1 MDGAEHSYT
10 QSQLIHY
17 YYFCEL
23 KHGRPLIHNHVPVF
37 LQRHD
42 RLSLGLI
49 NFLYK
54 YIIKSKYVSQINL
67 QIYLVVNN
75 SIHSIRYPLPS
86 PRHAETIMSQI

>member
-1 MDGAEHSYT
+1 MDGAEHSNT

-23 KHGRPLIHNHVPVF
+23 KHSRPLIHNHVPVF

-49 NFLYK
+49 NFHYK
-54 YIIKSKYVSQINL
+54 YISKSKYVTQINL
-67 QIYLVVNN
+67 LIYLVEYASNHN
-75 SIHSIRYPLPS
+75 IRYALS
-86 PRHAETIMSQI
+86 TPRHAETTMIQI